1 MSNTK
6 PTYQELEKRLA
17 VAESIVKALKNHEV
31 DAVVGEEKIAF
42 LLVREVEEAL
52 RISDAGFRA
61 MFQLSGVGM
70 IQADAPGFR
79 FTKVN
84 EKFCEIVGYSAEELM
99 SKSYIGLTHP
109 EDLRRD
115 MTELARILR
124 NKADSWSIEK
134 RCIRKDGSLIWVGVH
149 GAVLRDDTGR
159 AVRIVAMIS
168 DIAASKQAEQ
178 EQRPVESSAKKGKPV
193 RLKNLAVK
201 KTRESA
207 GKKSCDKP
215 RLKRW

>member
-1 MSNTK
+1 MSKTK